1 MAMLGKLRGDLGK
14 ARAALRARLQLR
26 RCTEVGPLTQVRGR
40 VTVHN
45 GGRITLGRKVRLY
58 GEQVPVE
65 LAALPGA
72 EVSIGDRT
80 AINAGTSICA
90 HRSVRI
96 GANCGI
102 GNYTLIMDTD
112 FHIVGDYEQVRVP
125 EPSPVVIG
133 DNVWIAARSVV
144 MKGVTIGDGAV
155 VCAGSVVV
163 TNVAPNTMVGG
174 SPARLIKKL
183 DPPNGLVPAGGAEA
197 APAPAAAAAEA

>member
-1 MAMLGKLRGDLGK
+1 MAAIGKLRGDLAK
-14 ARAALRARLQLR
+14 ASAALRARIKLR
-26 RCTEVGPLTQVRGR
+26 GCSAVGALTQVRGR
-40 VTVHN
+40 VMVHN
-45 GGRITLGRKVRLY
+45 GGTISLGRRVRLY

-72 EVSIGDRT
+72 VVSIGDRT

-102 GNYTLIMDTD
+102 GNYCLIMDTD
-112 FHIVGDYEQVRVP
+112 FHIVGDYEQVRTP
-125 EPSPVVIG
+125 EPAPVVIG
-133 DNVWIAARSVV
+133 DNVWIAARSII

-155 VCAGSVVV
+155 VCAGSVVA

-174 SPARLIKKL
+174 SPARLIQRL
-183 DPPNGLVPAGGAEA
+183 EPPNGAPQVAGER
-197 APAPAAAAAEA
+197 PTAAASTADA